1 MVHQPHKQTP
11 YDQFN
16 FEIPQK
22 FPKEG
27 ISATA
32 ANAIV
37 NSETWT
43 DANPMLNLSS
53 FVTTFCEP
61 EAKDLYDRHVY
72 RNFADPDMYPQTK
85 ETEFRCVQWL
95 HDLWNGSKG
104 RRALWSCDYRF
115 FRGLYAGR
123 SGAQMELAGG
133 STEGR
138 KGC

>member
-1 MVHQPHKQTP
+1 MLSPARPDKRLKKQATRGAAMVHEPHKQTP

-61 EAKDLYDRHVY
+61 EAKDLYDRHTY
-72 RNFADPDMYPQTK
+72 RNFAVP
-85 ETEFRCVQWL
+85 
-95 HDLWNGSKG
+95 
-104 RRALWSCDYRF
+104 A
-115 FRGLYAGR
+115 
-123 SGAQMELAGG
+123 
-133 STEGR
+133 R
-138 KGC
+138 KQHTQE